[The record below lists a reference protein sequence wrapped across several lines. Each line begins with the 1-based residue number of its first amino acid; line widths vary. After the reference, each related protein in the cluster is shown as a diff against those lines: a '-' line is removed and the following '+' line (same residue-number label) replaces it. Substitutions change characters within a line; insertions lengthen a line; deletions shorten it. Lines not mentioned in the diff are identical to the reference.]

1 MYKIYNGQE
10 FFVFGNVLQYPCEYD
25 SHFHMTVCVKM
36 ECFVSLQ
43 TKTAAVASAASA
55 AAATAAAAAV
65 TGVLVNE
72 VNQTGKRAFIIHI
85 CSPYTLSFT
94 SYLS

>member
-1 MYKIYNGQE
+1 MNFNIHVNMAVISIRQE
-10 FFVFGNVLQYPCEYD
+10 
-25 SHFHMTVCVKM
+25 CVKV

-43 TKTAAVASAASA
+43 TRTAAVASAA
-55 AAATAAAAAV
+55 TAAAV

-72 VNQTGKRAFIIHI
+72 VNQIGKRVFIIHI
-85 CSPYTLSFT
+85 CSPYMLSFT

>member
-1 MYKIYNGQE
+1 
-10 FFVFGNVLQYPCEYD
+10 V
-25 SHFHMTVCVKM
+25 

-43 TKTAAVASAASA
+43 TRTAAVASAA
-55 AAATAAAAAV
+55 TAAAV

-72 VNQTGKRAFIIHI
+72 VNQIGKRVFIIHI
-85 CSPYTLSFT
+85 CSPYMLSFT